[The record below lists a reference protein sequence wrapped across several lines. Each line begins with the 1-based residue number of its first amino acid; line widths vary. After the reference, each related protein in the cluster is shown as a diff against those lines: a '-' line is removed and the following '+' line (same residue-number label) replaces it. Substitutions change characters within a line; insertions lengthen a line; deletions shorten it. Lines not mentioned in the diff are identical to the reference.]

1 MLLKA
6 VSKDLTLV
14 DQVLHQLES
23 LVLDGVVGPGG
34 RLPTE
39 KEMSLKL
46 GVSRS
51 VVREAIRQLIAKGL
65 VEARVGSGIYV
76 RDLGSHL
83 VTEPIKMLFRSR
95 HFNTEAIMEVR
106 EVLEVKIAGLAAER
120 AEAKDLEALQA
131 NVEALQ
137 NRKLTPAE
145 YAEIDV
151 SFHNILATACGNPL
165 FVVLVSS
172 ISHVMINVRLR
183 AFSLDDAKTVDRAV
197 FYHSHILERIK
208 ARDVEG
214 ARRAM
219 EEHLVEARDTMRRAD
234 ARLSEGRLGR

>member
-14 DQVLHQLES
+14 DQVLQQLES
-23 LVLDGVVGPGG
+23 LVLDGAVGPGG

-46 GVSRS
+46 RVSRS

-76 RDLGSHL
+76 RDLGPHL
-83 VTEPIKMLFRSR
+83 VSEPIKMLFRSR

-106 EVLEVKIAGLAAER
+106 EVLEVRIAGLAAER
-120 AEAKDLEALQA
+120 AEAKDLEGLQQS
-131 NVEALQ
+131 VEALK
-137 NRKLTPAE
+137 NRKLTPAQ

-151 SFHNILATACGNPL
+151 SFHNRLATAAGNPL
-165 FVVLVSS
+165 FSVLESS
-172 ISHVMINVRLR
+172 IS
-183 AFSLDDAKTVDRAV
+183 
-197 FYHSHILERIK
+197 
-208 ARDVEG
+208 DV
-214 ARRAM
+214 
-219 EEHLVEARDTMRRAD
+219 
-234 ARLSEGRLGR
+234 